1 MHGLRWNVN
10 RGVKFGLMVSDAT
23 RPGPRARRA
32 DAERNTAAIVDAG
45 LDCFLADPQASM
57 AAIARAAGV
66 SRVTLYSHFPTREA
80 LLDAALDRAVAEAA
94 AALDGLAGQ
103 GSDGPDGAGVPDG
116 PAGTAG
122 ELRRLVRTSWR
133 LLDRHSAVF
142 AAVSAALPPERLRER
157 HERILA
163 PVRRLVLR
171 GQEAGEL
178 RSDLSADWLVT
189 VVYSLVHA
197 AAAEVQAGR
206 MDPEDAP
213 EVLTSTVLAAVT
225 G

>member
-1 MHGLRWNVN
+1 
-10 RGVKFGLMVSDAT
+10 MVSDAT
-23 RPGPRARRA
+23 RPGSRARRA

-94 AALDGLAGQ
+94 AALDGLASQ
-103 GSDGPDGAGVPDG
+103 GSGSPGAPDGADVPDRPG
-116 PAGTAG
+116 GTAG
-122 ELRRLVRTSWR
+122 ELRQLVRTSWR

-225 G
+225 R

>member
-1 MHGLRWNVN
+1 
-10 RGVKFGLMVSDAT
+10 MVSDAP
-23 RPGPRARRA
+23 RPRRA

-80 LLDAALDRAVAEAA
+80 LLDAALDRAVGEAA
-94 AALDGLAGQ
+94 ATLEALGGEDAAAG
-103 GSDGPDGAGVPDG
+103 GGA
-116 PAGTAG
+116 AG
-122 ELRRLVRTSWR
+122 EGGVEEALGVLIRSSWR
-133 LLDRHSAVF
+133 VLDRHSAVF

-157 HERILA
+157 HDRILA
-163 PVRRLVLR
+163 PVRRLIGR
-171 GQEAGEL
+171 GRESGEL
-178 RSDLSADWLVT
+178 RADLSADWLVT

-206 MDPEDAP
+206 MTPAEAP
-213 EVLTSTVLAAVT
+213 EILTATVLAAVSAHPAAPSGPRGRSEGPVAT
-225 G
+225 